1 MKLKRQKKTKKNMQ
15 IYGHSFGFR
24 QPYQFIL
31 DGNFIHV
38 ARLTGKKLE
47 ETLPAFIGA
56 ETRLMTTYC
65 VYAELKKLGPDFR
78 PTAAYAKKL
87 EKRRCTHN
95 PAVSAAECIKEIIG
109 DTNKNNYCAASQ
121 DVELRRHL
129 GKIPGIPLVYINKS
143 VIILEPPSKASLERS
158 KQLEIQKVQPD
169 LPKKRKLEEEPQAPR
184 KKKKEPNPLS
194 VKKKKPKAA
203 PANPKADKVTPKQE
217 DHETTKEETA
227 PKRKRKRKPKTESG
241 ADE

>member
-31 DGNFIHV
+31 DGNFLHV

-65 VYAELKKLGPDFR
+65 VYAELKKLGADFR

-109 DTNKNNYCAASQ
+109 DSNKNNYCVASQ

-129 GKIPGIPLVYINKS
+129 GKIPGTPLVYINKS
-143 VIILEPPSKASLERS
+143 
-158 KQLEIQKVQPD
+158 LEIQKVQPD
-169 LPKKRKLEEEPQAPR
+169 LPKKRKLEEEPEAPKK

-194 VKKKKPKAA
+194 IKKKKPTSDPTK
-203 PANPKADKVTPKQE
+203 KVVDK
-217 DHETTKEETA
+217 KEEPVKSKGESG
-227 PKRKRKRKPKTESG
+227 PKRKRNRKPKEAETES
-241 ADE
+241 ENQ